1 MNWNKKRVLVTGSR
15 GFVGTALKQE
25 LLRQGAIVTGYDI
38 LDGLDVCDYDR
49 LEYIASSSGAEIIY
63 HLAAQSQ
70 VLVAN
75 DYPRHAIDTNIR
87 GTLNVLNVARNL
99 KTVQKTVIASTDKVY
114 GEVGAVRDAVN
125 ESGAFLAKNPYDVS
139 KACADM
145 LANMYIDLYGM
156 NVSISRS
163 CNIYGYGDNNYTR
176 LIPKTI
182 QAVLAGKAPVIY
194 GDGEQTREFVHIDDT
209 VAGYMLLGNA
219 PAGAYNFGGDETT
232 VNGVV
237 NSIVLMGA
245 GKKPKHI
252 GEEHHEIRNQR
263 LDDRKAREVLGWS
276 RTVSLDDG
284 LKRTFDAYREDE

>member
-1 MNWNKKRVLVTGSR
+1 MLNWNKKRVLVTGSS
-15 GFVGTALKQE
+15 GFVGTALCNR
-25 LLRQGAIVTGYDI
+25 LRTQGAIVTEFD
-38 LDGLDVCDYDR
+38 LKNGLDVRDMYT
-49 LEYIASSSGAEIIY
+49 LEHIASSSGAEIIY

-75 DYPRHAIDTNIR
+75 DYPLDCFETNTR
-87 GTLNVLNVARNL
+87 GTWNVLEVARRL
-99 KTVQKTVIASTDKVY
+99 ATLQQLVIASSDKVY
-114 GEVGAVRDAVN
+114 GSVTSAVDEA
-125 ESGAFLAKNPYDVS
+125 GAFLARNPYDVS
-139 KACADM
+139 KACADT
-145 LANMYIDLYGM
+145 LANMYIDLYKM
-156 NVSISRS
+156 PIAISRS
-163 CNIYGYGDNNYTR
+163 CNIYGYGDNNFTR

-182 QAVLAGKAPVIY
+182 QAVLSGKQPVIY